1 LPDKQN
7 CWEFMKCGREPGG
20 SNVDELGICPTAID
34 QSCNG
39 INCGKNAGRICWTI
53 SGTFCSGKIQGSFA
67 KKWYDCLNCEFFK
80 QTKQEEGL
88 NLIVWPREQ
97 NISAKTVHSNHQF
110 FLPESTKNILIKNVQ
125 LISNNILDERIPD
138 PSILKNIENTFHD
151 GFDNIDLN
159 SCITYLKISDA
170 SIYSHMV
177 NVAIFST
184 FIGKILDLNSIII
197 KELALG
203 ALLHDIGKMKI
214 PRYILDNTDN
224 LSLNEIEIMKQHTI
238 YGHQIIEKM
247 NLSTK
252 IAEVALNHHEQ
263 QDGKGYPRGLEGD
276 EIPLYAQ
283 IVAIA
288 NTYDAL
294 TSKNTQDQKP
304 DYHEA
309 VNIMLFE
316 KQNAFNFGILYK
328 FLSVVY
334 KQNTDSLKNTFKSI
348 ITA

>member
-1 LPDKQN
+1 MPDKQN

-20 SNVDELGICPTAID
+20 NNVDELGICPATID
-34 QSCNG
+34 HSCNG

-67 KKWYDCLNCEFFK
+67 KKWYNCLDCEFFK
-80 QTKQEEGL
+80 QTKQEEGRH
-88 NLIVWPREQ
+88 LIVWPREQ
-97 NISAKTVHSNHQF
+97 NISVKAEASKHQF
-110 FLPESTKNILIKNVQ
+110 FLPESTKNILIEDVR
-125 LISNNILDERIPD
+125 LISNDMLEEKIPD
-138 PSILKNIENTFHD
+138 LTILTKIENTFHD
-151 GFDNIDLN
+151 SFDNIDLN
-159 SCITYLKISDA
+159 SCINYLKVSDT

-177 NVAIFST
+177 NVAMFST
-184 FIGKILDLNSIII
+184 FIGKILDLNNIVI

-214 PRYILDNTDN
+214 PRYILDNTAN
-224 LSLNEIEIMKQHTI
+224 LSLNEIEMMKQHTV

-247 NLSTK
+247 NLSNK
-252 IAEVALNHHEQ
+252 VADVALNHHEQ
-263 QDGKGYPRGLEGD
+263 QDGKGYNRGLRGD

-288 NTYDAL
+288 NAYDAL
-294 TSKNTQDQKP
+294 TSKNTQDKKP

-328 FLSVVY
+328 FLSAVY
-334 KQNTDSLKNTFKSI
+334 KQDTDSLKNAFKSI